1 MAINMNGNIN
11 DTNYRYTMDEFNVT
25 IGGKG
30 NGVYTVFNNI
40 GDICKSMNHPTDVVM
55 GYIAAITGS
64 NYIATRNTITGTH
77 KTGELTPI
85 ILEYIK
91 HLVMCPK
98 CNIPETI
105 PKIQGTKK
113 NATIILCC
121 SACRNESPIKSVN
134 KRIDKG
140 VDIILKYLKAGNA
153 WTTSKGTMVRQSD
166 DPTNLIDLTDESSEK
181 PNMIDG
187 SMSEP
192 KEDEINPFDSL

>member
-1 MAINMNGNIN
+1 
-11 DTNYRYTMDEFNVT
+11 
-25 IGGKG
+25 
-30 NGVYTVFNNI
+30 
-40 GDICKSMNHPTDVVM
+40 MNHPTDVVM
-55 GYIAAITGS
+55 GHIAAITGS

-77 KTGELTPI
+77 KTEEMTPI